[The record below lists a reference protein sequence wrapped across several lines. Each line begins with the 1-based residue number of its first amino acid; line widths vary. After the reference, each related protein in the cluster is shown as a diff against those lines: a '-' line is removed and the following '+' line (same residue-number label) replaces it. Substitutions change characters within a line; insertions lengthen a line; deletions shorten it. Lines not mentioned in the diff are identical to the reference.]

1 MKPEL
6 DVQAKSKDSNRM
18 SLREEIQNM
27 IAIQFTNG
35 FEINVIDVCGRA
47 IYPTI
52 SRINHSCVPSIAHAN
67 VKKNGEFSS
76 CSSGDDSDT
85 CKIEC

>member
-1 MKPEL
+1 
-6 DVQAKSKDSNRM
+6 
-18 SLREEIQNM
+18 M

-52 SRINHSCVPSIAHAN
+52 SRVNHSCIPCISHAN
-67 VKKNGEFSS
+67 VKK
-76 CSSGDDSDT
+76 SGANSAIAQASGMPIMPSICYT
-85 CKIEC
+85 FYFTIL

>member
-1 MKPEL
+1 MNNTTTNTPKRKE
-6 DVQAKSKDSNRM
+6 VER
-18 SLREEIQNM
+18 M

-52 SRINHSCVPSIAHAN
+52 SRVNHSCVPCISHAN
-67 VKKNGEFSS
+67 VKKSGANSPIAQALGIFLITSMCCSFSS
-76 CSSGDDSDT
+76 FN
-85 CKIEC
+85 